1 MPLTFAKKLNQESTS
16 QNFDNALFMDKI
28 SILWTDDEIDLLKPH
43 VLFLESKGYEV
54 TTASNGQDALE
65 LVAKKDYDII
75 FLDEN
80 MPGLSGLE
88 TLVKIKN
95 MKSNIPVIM
104 ITKSEEEAIMEEA
117 IGSKIADYLIKPVN
131 PNQILLSIKKNLDN
145 KRLVS
150 EKTTSS
156 YQQQFRQIGMNMS
169 DKLSFNEWVEIYK
182 QLVFWEIELEH
193 SGDESM
199 YNILT
204 MQKNEANL
212 LFCRFVE
219 NNYSNWLKNPE
230 TAPLLSHNLLKRK
243 ALPLVDESDQPVFFI
258 LIDNLR
264 YDQWKTIQPI
274 VLEYFKMDEEDVY
287 CSILPTAT
295 QYARNA
301 IFAGLMPSEIEKRFP
316 KMWFNDEEEGGKNLH
331 EEDFL
336 VDQLQRLRKN
346 FKHSYHK
353 ITNFDAGKDL
363 AEKVPNLFQNKFNV
377 IVYNFVDM
385 LSHART
391 DMQVIRELADDEKA
405 YRSITLSWFEHSP
418 LLETLKKI
426 AQKPCKV
433 VITTD
438 HGTIRV
444 KEPSKLIGDRST
456 NTNLRYKQGKN
467 ITYEK
472 KDVLEI
478 RNPADVFLPRINV
491 SQTFVFAKG
500 EKFFAYP
507 NNFNYYVSHYRNT
520 FQHGGISQEEM
531 IIPVITLHSKA

>member
-1 MPLTFAKKLNQESTS
+1 MPATFAENSQATS
-16 QNFDNALFMDKI
+16 LLDKTTLMEKI
-28 SILWTDDEIDLLKPH
+28 TILWTDDEIDLLKPH

-54 TTASNGQDALE
+54 ITASNGQDALDQ
-65 LVAKKDYDII
+65 VRKRDFDII

-95 MKSNIPVIM
+95 LNANIPVIM

-131 PNQILLSIKKNLDN
+131 PNQILLSLKKNLDN

-150 EKTTSS
+150 EKTTSA
-156 YQQQFRQIGMNMS
+156 YQQQFRQLGMEMS
-169 DKLSFNEWVEIYK
+169 DKLTFNEWVEVYKKLIY
-182 QLVFWEIELEH
+182 WEIELEK
-193 SGDESM
+193 SDDQSM
-199 YNILT
+199 YDILT
-204 MQKNEANL
+204 MQKNEANQ
-212 LFCRFVE
+212 LFSRFVE
-219 NNYSNWLKNPE
+219 NNYTKWLKNPD

-243 ALPLVDESDQPVFFI
+243 AIPLIDDSDEPVFFI

-301 IFAGLMPSEIEKRFP
+301 IFAGMMPSEIEKRFP
-316 KMWFNDEEEGGKNLH
+316 KMWFNDDEEGGKNMH

-336 VDQLQRLRKN
+336 ADFLQRLRKN
-346 FKHSYHK
+346 IKYSYHK

-363 AEKVPNLFQNKFNV
+363 ADEVSNLFQNKFNV

-426 AQKPCKV
+426 SQKRCKV
-433 VITTD
+433 IITTD

-444 KEPSKLIGDRST
+444 KEPSKLIGDRNT

-467 ITYEK
+467 ISYEK

-478 RNPADVFLPRINV
+478 KNPSDVFLPRINV

-507 NNFNYYVSHYRNT
+507 NNYNHYVSHYRNT

-531 IIPVITLHSKA
+531 IIPVITLHSKV

>member
-316 KMWFNDEEEGGKNLH
+316 KMWFNDDEEGGKNLH

-405 YRSITLSWFEHSP
+405 YRSLTLSWFEHSP